1 VAKFGRA
8 GLPAEGQYSA
18 SARIPT
24 AQSASSRCFIIVS
37 KFAVRLSLS
46 NQFEQV
52 GGIAIPRRSGSLLR
66 EEMALPT
73 SCMVGKSA
81 TVMLCA
87 CGPALGLQAS
97 AKLLAIIGRKGEGAS
112 AWENGRI
119 VHES

>member
-66 EEMALPT
+66 EEM
-73 SCMVGKSA
+73 
-81 TVMLCA
+81 
-87 CGPALGLQAS
+87 GLQAS